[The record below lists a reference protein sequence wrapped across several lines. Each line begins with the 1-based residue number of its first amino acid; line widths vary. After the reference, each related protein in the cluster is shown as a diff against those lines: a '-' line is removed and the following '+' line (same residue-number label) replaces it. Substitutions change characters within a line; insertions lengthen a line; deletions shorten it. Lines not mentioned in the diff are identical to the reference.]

1 MGLIESILVLY
12 VWCKSKFDKIDLFL
26 LKFIS
31 IFDAP
36 SSIIKRQ
43 PLTIIPQPSTI
54 TSQSSDSNL
63 SQLKINA
70 KVHFHSTLSLYLNK
84 LLIKTVKQ
92 SPFSDN
98 LKFEGMPQIGKL
110 VNLRNNVRFLAVF
123 AGEGG

>member
-12 VWCKSKFDKIDLFL
+12 VWCKSKFDKIDVFL

-31 IFDAP
+31 IFDTR
-36 SSIIKRQ
+36 SSIIKHQ

-70 KVHFHSTLSLYLNK
+70 KVRFHSTLPLYLNK

-92 SPFSDN
+92 SPFSGN

-110 VNLRNNVRFLAVF
+110 VNLRNNVRFLAIF
-123 AGEGG
+123 AGEGV